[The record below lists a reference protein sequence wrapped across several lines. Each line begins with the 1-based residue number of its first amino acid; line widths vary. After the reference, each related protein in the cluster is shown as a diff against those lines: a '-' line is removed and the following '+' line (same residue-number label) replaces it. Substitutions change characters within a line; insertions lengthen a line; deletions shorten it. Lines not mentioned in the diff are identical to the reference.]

1 MLTKTQDK
9 IKTIAELKTKAK
21 PPNFLTLNRHST
33 TNLGVCKTVSP
44 RDKPRLGCTPI
55 IKTNEYY

>member
-1 MLTKTQDK
+1 MKTFASNIQIMLTKTQDK
-9 IKTIAELKTKAK
+9 IKTIPELKTKAK

-44 RDKPRLGCTPI
+44 
-55 IKTNEYY
+55 